1 MPKPG
6 NTIHIPLRE
15 AEAVAL
21 LGRVKPTEDMPRQG
35 AHAMKAK
42 RKPKP
47 KTKRNR
53 GNV

>member
-21 LGRVKPTEDMPRQG
+21 LGLVKPTAGMPRQG
-35 AHAMKAK
+35 AHTMKAK
-42 RKPKP
+42 RKKKAAKP
-47 KTKRNR
+47 KAK
-53 GNV
+53 